1 MSTSTE
7 ATRKLVVEA
16 LEAALEPTKLEV
28 IDHSEAHAGH
38 AGNEA
43 QAGHYI
49 IRITSAA
56 FEGLS
61 LLAFEADQ
69 EAAGD
74 GGSDR
79 GVGCRE
85 LGHVASVGSDQGV

>member
-7 ATRKLVVEA
+7 ATRQLVVEA
-16 LEAALEPTKLEV
+16 LERTLEPTDLEV

-61 LLAFEADQ
+61 LLEQHRKVFDAV
-69 EAAGD
+69 GYPMD
-74 GGSDR
+74 GR
-79 GVGCRE
+79 IHALE
-85 LGHVASVGSDQGV
+85 IKTHTP